1 MQRPSIAADFS
12 GFCRFEPNSSSALVR
27 GQNRVKLRQSPEEKT
42 VDGKPLIC
50 DKDTAHEI
58 RKDKDMK
65 AKALLA
71 AGLMMA
77 ASAAS
82 SLAQTVY
89 SVNAV
94 GFVNVTFPPGFTIA
108 CNPLVGAT
116 NTVPVLF
123 PNLQILSAVFKF
135 DPVTGSFNSSTYL
148 GSGIWTSPSMTL
160 VPGEAYFLKN
170 TASTNV
176 VVTFVGNVAQGTL
189 TTSLPAGFSMASS
202 QVPQSG
208 LVATDLQLPAGFLDA
223 VFTFDSVNGYTG
235 YTYLGS
241 SIWTPSEPTIAV
253 GQGFFVKKQTA
264 GSWARTFSVNQ

>member
-1 MQRPSIAADFS
+1 M
-12 GFCRFEPNSSSALVR
+12 
-27 GQNRVKLRQSPEEKT
+27 KT
-42 VDGKPLIC
+42 KTI
-50 DKDTAHEI
+50 
-58 RKDKDMK
+58 
-65 AKALLA
+65 LA

-77 ASAAS
+77 AAAVQS
-82 SLAQTVY
+82 SAQTVY

-116 NTVPVLF
+116 NTVAALF
-123 PNLQILSAVFKF
+123 PNLQILSQVFKF
-135 DPVTGSFNSSTYL
+135 DPAGGSFNSSIFL
-148 GSGIWTSPSMTL
+148 GSGIWTSPNMTL

-170 TASTNV
+170 TATTNV

-208 LVATDLQLPAGFLDA
+208 LVATDLQLPAGFLDQ

-235 YTYLGS
+235 YTFLGGNL
-241 SIWTPSEPTIAV
+241 WTPSEPTIAV

-264 GSWARTFSVNQ
+264 GNWTRNFSVNQ